1 MTPDNDELA
10 AFVDREL
17 RRLPTPRAPETLLP
31 RVLAAADAWARRPWY
46 TRAWFAWPAGW
57 RAASVAALALLVFG
71 LWRLPPAPKSAVA
84 AAGATRVVW
93 DLLVAPALPYAVG
106 FVVLMVITCVAAG
119 LALNYV
125 LLERA
130 EQR

>member
-1 MTPDNDELA
+1 MTPDNDDLA

-17 RRLPTPRAPETLLP
+17 RRLPTPRAPQTLLP

-57 RAASVAALALLVFG
+57 RVASVAAVALLVFG
-71 LWRLPPAPKSAVA
+71 VWKLPPAPASLVG

-93 DLLVAPALPYAVG
+93 DLLVAPALPYAVA
-106 FVVLMVITCVAAG
+106 FVVLMALTCAAVG
-119 LALNYV
+119 FALNYV

-130 EQR
+130 EQQ